1 MIFTILL
8 FVVPIAV
15 CGLTTYLFCKDMGR
29 WDGESLVFGFT
40 MSVLSVM
47 LLFIVI
53 VPVCIATNNGEVSY
67 KRTPIYSISQNT
79 QNIIS
84 GSFFIGSGYVSGE
97 PYYFV
102 FLENNGGKTIRKIK
116 MDGLTVTETD
126 KEKPYYE
133 ITYKRNKASFWIPR
147 WWRETRY
154 LGERIVI
161 PSNSIII
168 NFELR

>member
-15 CGLTTYLFCKDMGR
+15 FGLTLYLSYKEYNSWDWSFLGMG
-29 WDGESLVFGFT
+29 FM
-40 MSVLSVM
+40 MSVLSGM
-47 LLFIVI
+47 LLFLII
-53 VPVCIATNNGEVSY
+53 MPVCIATNNGEVSY

-79 QNIIS
+79 QNIVS

-102 FLENNGGKTIRKIK
+102 FLENNGGKTIKKIK

-133 ITYKRNKASFWIPR
+133 ITFKRNKATFWIPI

-161 PSNSIII
+161 PSNSIIV